1 MGDQAIEGWLICKIG
16 THGEVERRTET
27 GRGAS
32 NRRTI
37 ATTQHHALGSRI
49 LKVLFR
55 FNGPPDLKHDLDR
68 LSHNGLS
75 VSLCSERENR
85 EFEALLSHS
94 DVLWHVLRPVTA
106 EAMDAAPR
114 LRLIQKIG
122 VGVNTIDLEAAKSRG
137 IAVCNMPGTNSRA
150 VAEIAL
156 ALMLAALRRLPAFDA
171 MTRRGEGWS
180 WPDGWQG
187 SLGEIAGKTVGL
199 VGFGAVP
206 RLLAPILT
214 AMGAK
219 VIYTNRRQYQDVAYP
234 YVSKEQLLE
243 RADIVSLHLP
253 LTEITK
259 HWLDAPAI
267 AELKTAAVVVN
278 VARGGL
284 IDEAALH
291 AALVSGK
298 ISAAGLDVHGTEPAI
313 ADNPLFKLPQVA
325 VTPHVAWL
333 TRETLQRSIA
343 VAVENCH
350 RLAGGDD
357 LLHRV
362 V

>member
-1 MGDQAIEGWLICKIG
+1 M
-16 THGEVERRTET
+16 
-27 GRGAS
+27 
-32 NRRTI
+32 
-37 ATTQHHALGSRI
+37 
-49 LKVLFR
+49 KVLFR
-55 FNGPPDLKHDLDR
+55 FDGAPGLEHDLDH
-68 LSHNGLS
+68 LSHEGLS

-85 EFEALLSHS
+85 AFEAQMSQC

-106 EAMDAAPR
+106 EDMEAAPR

-122 VGVNTIDLEAAKSRG
+122 VGVNTIDLEAAKNRG

-171 MTRRGEGWS
+171 LTRRGEGWS
-180 WPDGWQG
+180 WPDDWHG
-187 SLGEIAGKTVGL
+187 SLGEISGKTVGL

-219 VIYTNRRQYQDVAYP
+219 VIYTNRRQYQDVPYP
-234 YVSKEQLLE
+234 YISKQQLLE
-243 RADIVSLHLP
+243 CADIVSLHLP
-253 LTEITK
+253 LTELTE
-259 HWLDAPAI
+259 HWLDADAI
-267 AELKTAAVVVN
+267 AGLKTGAVVVN

-291 AALVSGK
+291 RALASGH
-298 ISAAGLDVHGTEPAI
+298 ISAAGLDVHASEPAM
-313 ADNPLFKLPQVA
+313 ADNPLFMLPQVA

-350 RLAGGDD
+350 RLARGDD